1 MVDVDDFLFADSL
14 VLTGA
19 TPLST
24 PILAVSHRT
33 LQWMMLTVWARS
45 STFRSAHTLSM
56 TTAIQIRELGL
67 SVIMTQTKIAPIQY
81 FYINLHIYIMY
92 AKDTPMDSLIV
103 SE

>member
-19 TPLST
+19 IPLST

-33 LQWMMLTVWARS
+33 LQWMMLTAWARS
-45 STFRSAHTLSM
+45 STFRSAHTQSM
-56 TTAIQIRELGL
+56 TTAIPTRELGL
-67 SVIMTQTKIAPIQY
+67 SVIMTLTKRAPIQY

-92 AKDTPMDSLIV
+92 TKYEPTY
-103 SE
+103 